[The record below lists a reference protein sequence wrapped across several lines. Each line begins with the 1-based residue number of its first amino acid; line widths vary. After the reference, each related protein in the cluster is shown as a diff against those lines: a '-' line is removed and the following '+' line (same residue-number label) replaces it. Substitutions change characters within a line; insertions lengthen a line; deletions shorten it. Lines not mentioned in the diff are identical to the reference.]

1 MPFPILVSA
10 RIIAHTLLL
19 QKLGKG
25 GKVIRPK
32 SEKLDKLNNSYKLA
46 LKREKKNLEKQLN
59 SLSKILVET
68 SIKNENFF

>member
-25 GKVIRPK
+25 GKVIRSK

-46 LKREKKNLEKQLN
+46 LKREKKNLKKQLN

>member
-1 MPFPILVSA
+1 M
-10 RIIAHTLLL
+10 
-19 QKLGKG
+19 
-25 GKVIRPK
+25 IRPK